1 MPDTFTANFDFTQP
15 EVGGSDETWGDKLN
29 ANWGALDTLL
39 REIRLSLVGQVSGF
53 AATTAPDG
61 WLKCNGQAV
70 SRTTY
75 ADLWTHAQ
83 ASGNLA
89 ATEGGKLSGEF
100 GPGDGSTTF
109 SLPDYRGKFLR
120 AWDDSAGVDTGR
132 AIGSEQASANLAHG
146 HSGSTASAGGHS
158 HSGTTAGNGGHSHSG
173 TTASDTHSH
182 SGSANSNGSHSHTG
196 STASGGAHTHDIST
210 HEFTNTQG
218 SQIASQS
225 GGTVRTDSDAALSAG
240 SHSHS
245 LNINSNGAHTHSLS
259 INGDTHSHGFT
270 TSSVS
275 NHTHTFTTSTDGAHT
290 HTVTVT
296 DSGGSEARPI
306 NNAYMVCIKH

>member
-29 ANWGALDTLL
+29 ANWGSLDTLL
-39 REIRLSLVGQVSGF
+39 REIRLSLVGQISGF
-53 AATTAPDG
+53 AATTAPTG

-89 ATEGGKLSGEF
+89 ATEGGKLSGQF

-132 AIGSEQASANLAHG
+132 AIGSEQDSQNLQHN
-146 HSGSTASAGGHS
+146 HTASSSNAGGHS
-158 HSGTTAGNGGHSHSG
+158 HTGTTSTDGSHSHSG
-173 TTASDTHSH
+173 STDNDTHSH
-182 SGSANSNGSHSHTG
+182 SGSTNTTGNHTHTVLKFYNQFTGNPDKDYLVDATRTNATSPVYETSNGSNNWLGTDGNHSH
-196 STASGGAHTHDIST
+196 SLNINNDTH
-210 HEFTNTQG
+210 N
-218 SQIASQS
+218 
-225 GGTVRTDSDAALSAG
+225 
-240 SHSHS
+240 HS
-245 LNINSNGAHTHSLS
+245 LNINSNGNHNHS
-259 INGDTHSHGFT
+259 
-270 TSSVS
+270 
-275 NHTHTFTTSTDGAHT
+275 FTTSTQSSHS
-290 HTVTVT
+290 HSITVNN
-296 DSGGSEARPI
+296 DGGSEARPI
-306 NNAYMVCIKH
+306 NNAYLVCIKH